1 MHIKARPGTLG
12 DDLRDRS
19 MPTIR
24 WTGSTRGHLAKEYK
38 DMTVLMISA
47 WLALQLPTGILL
59 GRFLERQPLLVP
71 VRARR

>member
-1 MHIKARPGTLG
+1 
-12 DDLRDRS
+12 
-19 MPTIR
+19 MPQR
-24 WTGSTRGHLAKEYK
+24 TRGHLAKEFM
-38 DMTVLMISA
+38 DMTVLMIAA